1 MGVALLHDEAPA
13 ASDTTLP
20 ATTDAAVQTLTGAPC
35 WDGAALTAN
44 YADSGRCEAF
54 LPSPC
59 VQNHAANLHR
69 LANGDLMCV
78 WFGGTQEGIPDV
90 SIYAS
95 RLAAGET
102 HWREAVKLS
111 DDPTRSEQNPLLFTT
126 PEGALWL
133 VYTAQKSGHQN
144 TSIVRRRIS
153 HDHGASWG
161 PIETLFDREGTF
173 VRQPLVVLDDGSWVC
188 PIFLCRSVPGER
200 WSGNDD
206 VSAVMVSRDAGE
218 TWTMHEVP
226 DSTGCVHMNVQK
238 LADGSLLALYRS
250 RWADNIY
257 ASRSTN
263 GRDWSA
269 PVQTTL
275 PNNNASVQFVTLRNG
290 HLALVY
296 NHSDASNA
304 TGRRKSLYDD
314 IEDSEEDPNAPLRD
328 QSASSRGTAF
338 WGAPRAPMSLAIS
351 TDNGATWRTRH
362 LELGD
367 GFCLTNDSKG
377 QRNREYSY
385 PSIIEAPD
393 GSLDIAYTFF
403 RQRIKYVNVRESWIQ
418 G

>member
-1 MGVALLHDEAPA
+1 MGVALSKTEALA
-13 ASDTTLP
+13 DRATASASVDTGFH
-20 ATTDAAVQTLTGAPC
+20 AFAGAPR
-35 WDGAALTAN
+35 WDGAALAAN
-44 YADSGRCEAF
+44 YADSERTEAF

-95 RLAAGET
+95 RLAAGAT
-102 HWREAVKLS
+102 QWSEAAKLS
-111 DDPTRSEQNPLLFTT
+111 DDPTRSEQNPLLFTA
-126 PEGALWL
+126 PDGALWL
-133 VYTAQKSGHQN
+133 LYTAQKSGHQN

-153 HDHGASWG
+153 LDHGLSWG
-161 PIETLFDREGTF
+161 PIETVFDHEGTF
-173 VRQPLVVLDDGSWVC
+173 VRQPLLVLEDGSWIC
-188 PIFLCRSVPGER
+188 PIFLCRSVAGER

-206 VSAVMVSRDAGE
+206 ISAVMVSNDAGA
-218 TWTMHEVP
+218 TWTLHEVP
-226 DSTGCVHMNVQK
+226 ASTGCVHMNVQK

-250 RWADNIY
+250 RWADAIY
-257 ASRSTN
+257 ASRSSN
-263 GRDWSA
+263 GRDWLA
-269 PVQTTL
+269 PEPTTL
-275 PNNNASVQFVTLRNG
+275 PNNNASVQFVVLRNG

-296 NHSDASNA
+296 NHSNASNA

-338 WGAPRAPMSLAIS
+338 WGAPRAPMSLAVS

-403 RQRIKYVNVRESWIQ
+403 RQRIKYVNVPESWIR